1 MLDTGAAPA
10 KTTLGPAAKKAR
22 KATKKKATKKRA
34 RKAAKKVAKKVA
46 KQRPAKKKSANRT
59 DWNAVLAGLP
69 ESFTAMQVKEAAGN
83 RSNDADV
90 HQALLRWRR
99 AGSVTTTGR
108 GQYQKA

>member
-1 MLDTGAAPA
+1 MLDSGAAPA

-34 RKAAKKVAKKVA
+34 RKAAKKVA